1 MPWITDRC
9 RIPASSVSPR
19 QGQPP
24 PARNSARAM
33 MATVSSP
40 VLEMLRTRDFWRHFL
55 VALLFFGALAPMQ
68 FVAEAYAF
76 YGGGLHTA
84 PALYVTHG
92 RFIPAVEW
100 WAFKASGLP
109 DPVFHA
115 WSYLAVL
122 FCTAASLYVLERA
135 LRRECLEANRLLLAP
150 VAVLILVNP
159 FMLDLVLWTQKSTH
173 LLSILACTLAFS
185 AFLPVL
191 EGRPG
196 ALFKTWGWLLV
207 ANFSY
212 QGPLALFPCLAL
224 VFICSKSRDWRAW
237 LRNHAWTAVAFGLPA
252 LVNYLTLRFLLV
264 HQRVTQPV
272 VWHETLQAVRAG
284 LAETLFNTFGL
295 LPANLFMAVL
305 GLVALVVLLVVLVVP
320 PPKATGAGPAR
331 NAQPW
336 EVLAVPYLLAGGLA
350 LAMAPHMG
358 VASDIIWVVPRNVYA
373 VGCLPG
379 LLLAWLLTRREIRGP
394 KAWFLVIFVGL
405 FVGLVHVRIQT
416 ILRDHYAMNRRD
428 QEIALEIRDQVRAH
442 ETASGVRVTR
452 MALYFD
458 RTHQTNYPGLFWNRD
473 TNMRALGFEEGTVDI
488 LRYLTDL
495 DLKLVPPSRTI
506 QDEFS
511 EREWNDFSPEQL
523 IFEGDTLHLCLF

>member
-1 MPWITDRC
+1 
-9 RIPASSVSPR
+9 
-19 QGQPP
+19 
-24 PARNSARAM
+24 M
-33 MATVSSP
+33 MATVFSP

-68 FVAEAYAF
+68 FAAEAYAF
-76 YGGGLHTA
+76 YGGGVHTA

-92 RFIPAVEW
+92 RFVPAVEW
-100 WAFKASGLP
+100 WAFKALGLP
-109 DPVFHA
+109 DPIFHA
-115 WSYLAVL
+115 WSFLAVL
-122 FCTAASLYVLERA
+122 FCTAASLFVLERA

-173 LLSILACTLAFS
+173 VLSILACVLAFS

-224 VFICSKSRDWRAW
+224 VFICSKSRDWRHW
-237 LRNHAWTAVAFGLPA
+237 LRNHAWTALAFGLPA

-272 VWHETLQAVRAG
+272 VWHESLQAVRAG
-284 LAETLFNTFGL
+284 LTETLFNTFGL
-295 LPANLFMAVL
+295 LPGNLFLAVL
-305 GLVALVVLLVVLVVP
+305 GLVAILVMLAVLVMP
-320 PPKATGAGPAR
+320 PPNATDSRFAR
-331 NAQPW
+331 IARTW
-336 EVLAVPYLLAGGLA
+336 EVMTIPYLLAGCLA
-350 LAMAPHMG
+350 VAMAPHMG

-394 KAWFLVIFVGL
+394 KAWILVICVGL
-405 FVGLVHVRIQT
+405 FVGLVHVRFQT

-428 QEIALEIRDQVRAH
+428 KEIVLEIRDQVRAY
-442 ETASGVRVTR
+442 EAASGVRVTR

-458 RTHQTNYPGLFWNRD
+458 QTHQTNYPGLFWNRD

-488 LRYLTDL
+488 LNYFTDL
-495 DLKLVPPSRTI
+495 DLKLVPSSQTVQAEYSGR
-506 QDEFS
+506 D
-511 EREWNDFSPEQL
+511 WHDFSPEQL
-523 IFEGDTLHLCLF
+523 KFVGDTLHLCLF